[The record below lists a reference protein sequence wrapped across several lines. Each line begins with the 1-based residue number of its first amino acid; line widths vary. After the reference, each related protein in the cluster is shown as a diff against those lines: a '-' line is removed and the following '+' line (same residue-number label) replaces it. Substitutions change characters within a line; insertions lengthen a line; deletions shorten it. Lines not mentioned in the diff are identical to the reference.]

1 MKNET
6 DILKE
11 ELGIDSDKP
20 IPADYPIPYYVHQV
34 DMNRQDQSHRK
45 DNIWKNCI
53 ICGLILVY
61 ALTVLGFFVYE
72 STKPSNPVTQ
82 STPDGNN
89 SYIGR
94 DGDITIYLPEDKET
108 K

>member
-45 DNIWKNCI
+45 DNTWKNCI
-53 ICGLILVY
+53 ICGLILIY
-61 ALTVLGFFVYE
+61 AITIFGFLIYE
-72 STKPSNPVTQ
+72 YNKPNCTVTQ
-82 STPDGNN
+82 STPSGNN

-94 DGDITIYLPEDKET
+94 DGDINLYLPDKTE
-108 K
+108 